1 MILYYFCLKN
11 NITMSFINTLHTLA
25 HACEQKDDLAVKRY
39 YKTDKLFQGNNRLR
53 NMKTIG
59 SQEINLITKYS
70 HAYIS
75 YLFDLYLEDELHF
88 IDHCQI
94 LNKYLEKDNED
105 VLYSLRII
113 VLKMIEKYQR
123 RQNDIKCLYFLETLF
138 DNVLLY
144 TKQVVTDIL
153 HYYLLYINDYN
164 ITGFTEPYEDVIRVF
179 YPYISPEQNMR
190 FDYHKNNIDTEIA
203 KNLEVYDKVPRWDI
217 NVPLFLLR
225 CNYFNCLRV
234 LKEMKYNLYRTDLE
248 YDFDWELAC
257 QVTFVTGAGMMTN
270 KEYDDLFSSELNK
283 IKIYNMRQ
291 VGDLIMEIN
300 LPKYSIK
307 EIKESLPFIDL
318 HKTYTG
324 NVSPIVMCFNE
335 EVLKIMKEY
344 DMNLSND
351 NGVFYFYALKEFHLD
366 FMKMGID
373 PVPSILKYKKKIEEI
388 DEEKH
393 PLKIK
398 YQEELEEL
406 LKVHDQ
412 YQKEVLYKELK
423 NNDCVCNDVLKLMIN
438 SYL

>member
-1 MILYYFCLKN
+1 MLFP
-11 NITMSFINTLHTLA
+11 NTLHTLG
-25 HACEQKDDLAVKRY
+25 HACEQKDDTVVKRY
-39 YKTDKLFQGNNRLR
+39 YKTPLLFQGNNRLR
-53 NMKTIG
+53 NMKTMG

-88 IDHCQI
+88 IDHCQT

-113 VLKMIEKYQR
+113 VLKMIERYQR
-123 RQNDIKCLYFLETLF
+123 RQNDIKCLYFLQTLF

-164 ITGFTEPYEDVIRVF
+164 ITGFTEPYEDIIRVF

-217 NVPLFLLR
+217 DVPLFLLR

-234 LKEMKYNLYRTDLE
+234 LKEQKYNLYRTDLE

-257 QVTFVTGAGMMTN
+257 QVTFVTGAGMMAN

-291 VGDLIMEIN
+291 VGDLMMEIN

-406 LKVHDQ
+406 LKVHEE
-412 YQKEVLYKELK
+412 YQKYLYKELK

>member
-1 MILYYFCLKN
+1 
-11 NITMSFINTLHTLA
+11 MSFPTTLHTLG

-59 SQEINLITKYS
+59 SPEINLITKYS

-88 IDHCQI
+88 IDHCKK

-113 VLKMIEKYQR
+113 VLKMIERYQR

-164 ITGFTEPYEDVIRVF
+164 ITGFTEPYEDIIRVF

-190 FDYHKNNIDTEIA
+190 FDYHKNNIDTEIS

-217 NVPLFLLR
+217 DVPLFLLR

-234 LKEMKYNLYRTDLE
+234 LKEQKYNLYRTDLE
-248 YDFDWELAC
+248 YDFDWELSC

-406 LKVHDQ
+406 LKVHEE
-412 YQKEVLYKELK
+412 YQKYLYKELK